1 MGSKSV
7 DVLVI
12 DDNDL
17 QLEYLDHLLQA
28 HGYAVYTTND
38 SKNAIT
44 IIKSVKP
51 RLIILDIMMPEVDG
65 FTILKK
71 IRDDVDLKSI
81 PVIVF
86 TSKIFAVDKKKALFL
101 GADSFIAK
109 PVKGS
114 VIIEEIKK
122 IL

>member
-1 MGSKSV
+1 MDNSV

-17 QLEYLDHLLQA
+17 QLEYLDHLLQS
-28 HGYAVYTTND
+28 HGYTVHTTSE
-38 SKNAIT
+38 SKKAIE
-44 IIKSVKP
+44 IIKKVHP

-65 FTILKK
+65 FTILKQ
-71 IRDDVDLKSI
+71 IRDDKNFNSI
-81 PVIVF
+81 PVIVY
-86 TSKIFAVDKKKALFL
+86 TSKIFAVDKKKAQFL
-101 GADSFIAK
+101 GANGFIAK

-122 IL
+122 FI

>member
-1 MGSKSV
+1 MESKPV

-28 HGYAVYTTND
+28 NGYKAYTTND
-38 SKNAIT
+38 SKNAIST
-44 IIKSVKP
+44 IKNIKP

-71 IRDDVDLKSI
+71 IRDDAELKSI

-114 VIIEEIKK
+114 VIIEEIRKF
-122 IL
+122 L